1 MAKMTPLQRARQNER
16 LANEALAA
24 GNIAAAQA
32 YQANLTQQV
41 ASRSLPGVSN
51 VATRVNTAVTAAQE
65 AAAKVGSGG
74 GGGDGGGDG
83 GGSGEGGGSP
93 AAPTYTPPAAAFSA
107 LQLMESTL
115 RNAIGVEGL
124 GAWAAGLFNR
134 GASPTEIIQSL
145 RYGTDTSPEGQA
157 ARARYLEAFPRI
169 DEFIRDGVFAGEQ
182 PELQYI
188 SYRNTVSEA
197 AQRFG
202 INSDLVTKNKIADYV
217 GNRVSAAEIAD
228 RMGQA
233 ATAVATTPPETISIL
248 RDFYGVQNG
257 DLISFYLD
265 PDTTEAMLTRRY
277 TAARIGTE
285 AQRQQFGIDVQMA
298 EDLAMRGITA
308 DQANAGFGQARA
320 QSEFMFGRGEKASQ
334 RALIGAQFGEEQSR
348 QQMERIARSRTG
360 AFQGGG
366 SFVTTQEGIGGLSAA
381 SAT

>member
-1 MAKMTPLQRARQNER
+1 MTPLQRARQNER

-32 YQANLTQQV
+32 YQANLTQQA
-41 ASRSLPGVSN
+41 ASGSLPGVSN
-51 VATRVNTAVTAAQE
+51 VATRVNTAVSAAREAAGLNAPTQTAPSGTVEPAQTVTAAPT
-65 AAAKVGSGG
+65 VT
-74 GGGDGGGDG
+74 
-83 GGSGEGGGSP
+83 
-93 AAPTYTPPAAAFSA
+93 PTYTPPAAAFSA
-107 LQLMESTL
+107 LQLMENTL
-115 RNAIGVEGL
+115 RNALGVDGL
-124 GAWAAGLFNR
+124 GSWASGLYNR

-169 DEFIRDGVFAGEQ
+169 DEFIRDGIFAGEN

-217 GNRVSAAEIAD
+217 GNRVSASEIAD

-248 RDFYGVQNG
+248 RDYYGVQNG

-308 DQANAGFGQARA
+308 DQANVGFGQARA
-320 QSEFMFGRGEKASQ
+320 QSEFMFGRGETASQ

-366 SFVTTQEGIGGLSAA
+366 SFVTTQEGVGGLTSA
-381 SAT
+381 STL

>member
-1 MAKMTPLQRARQNER
+1 MARQTNWTP
-16 LANEALAA
+16 A
-24 GNIAAAQA
+24 GGGQMI
-32 YQANLTQQV
+32 
-41 ASRSLPGVSN
+41 RPGVNPSSG
-51 VATRVNTAVTAAQE
+51 VAAVPRQQAATPTTPTTPTPT
-65 AAAKVGSGG
+65 VTT
-74 GGGDGGGDG
+74 
-83 GGSGEGGGSP
+83 P
-93 AAPTYTPPAAAFSA
+93 TVTTPTVTAPTYTPPAAAFSA
-107 LQLMESTL
+107 LQLMENTL
-115 RNAIGVEGL
+115 RNALGVDGL
-124 GAWAAGLFNR
+124 GSWAAGLFNR
-134 GASPTEIIQSL
+134 GASPTEIVQSL

-248 RDFYGVQNG
+248 RDYYGVQNG

-308 DQANAGFGQARA
+308 NEANTGFGQARA
-320 QSEFMFGRGEKASQ
+320 QSEFMFGRGETASQ

-360 AFQGGG
+360 AFQAGG
-366 SFVTTQEGIGGLSAA
+366 SFVTTQEGVGGLSSA
-381 SAT
+381 SST

>member
-1 MAKMTPLQRARQNER
+1 MTPLQRARQNER

-32 YQANLTQQV
+32 YQANLTQQA
-41 ASRSLPGVSN
+41 ASGSLPGVSN
-51 VATRVNTAVTAAQE
+51 VATRVNTAVSAAREAAGLNAPTQTAPSGTVEPAQTVTAAPT
-65 AAAKVGSGG
+65 VT
-74 GGGDGGGDG
+74 
-83 GGSGEGGGSP
+83 
-93 AAPTYTPPAAAFSA
+93 PTYTPPAAAFSA
-107 LQLMESTL
+107 LQLMENTL
-115 RNAIGVEGL
+115 RNALGVDGL
-124 GAWAAGLFNR
+124 GSWASGLYNR

-169 DEFIRDGVFAGEQ
+169 DEFIRDGIFAGEN

-217 GNRVSAAEIAD
+217 GNRVSASEIAD

-233 ATAVATTPPETISIL
+233 ATAVATTLPETISIL
-248 RDFYGVQNG
+248 RDYYGVQNG

-308 DQANAGFGQARA
+308 DQANVGFGQARA
-320 QSEFMFGRGEKASQ
+320 QSEFMFGRGETASQ

-366 SFVTTQEGIGGLSAA
+366 SFVTTQEGVGGLTSA
-381 SAT
+381 STL

>member
-1 MAKMTPLQRARQNER
+1 MTPLQRARQNER

-32 YQANLTQQV
+32 YQANLTQQA
-41 ASRSLPGVSN
+41 ASGSLPGVSN
-51 VATRVNTAVTAAQE
+51 VATRVNTAVSAARE
-65 AAAKVGSGG
+65 AAGLNAPTQTAPSGTV
-74 GGGDGGGDG
+74 
-83 GGSGEGGGSP
+83 EP
-93 AAPTYTPPAAAFSA
+93 AQTVTTAPTVTPTYTPPAAAFSA
-107 LQLMESTL
+107 LQLMENTL
-115 RNAIGVEGL
+115 RNALGVDGL
-124 GAWAAGLFNR
+124 GSWASGLYNR

-169 DEFIRDGVFAGEQ
+169 DEFIRDGIFAGEN

-217 GNRVSAAEIAD
+217 GNRVSASEIAD

-248 RDFYGVQNG
+248 RDYYGVQNG

-308 DQANAGFGQARA
+308 DQANVGFGQARA
-320 QSEFMFGRGEKASQ
+320 QSEFMFGRGETASQ

-366 SFVTTQEGIGGLSAA
+366 SFVTTQEGVGGLSSA
-381 SAT
+381 STP